1 MKYHFIYGLLG
12 SGSALAYLLILMF
25 VYARKTKIPS
35 SKTTIYKALMILI
48 LIETL
53 IQISACFSI
62 SLFGWSPIGHYL
74 WRLYILCFVTSI
86 LLISLYVSMLIKNST
101 ETNLFKII
109 KSSKKTIVA
118 SIVLCIAFVVFMV
131 MPLNNP
137 IFIPIE
143 GTPYVYSM
151 PIKGIMCGSCLI
163 ALILHLIT
171 VFKYFK
177 KVNVRKKIILI
188 ITIPFIIVNIPMQL
202 CDSLFVKMSIIPFF
216 YTLYTYII
224 YSIVENPEIAILE
237 ETKKIEAELGDK
249 EKPKSD
255 FLAELNDDI
264 KLPSNR
270 LLELCNELKLMQTY
284 DEKVV
289 KEKLN
294 SINNTGTSILEMID
308 NILDVSQIKT
318 ATSALQERKYD
329 TKDLIKNVMDYSK
342 EKIGSKKIKLVMRI
356 SPALSSKLYGDYT
369 KLYQSLTNIVSK
381 AAETTEVG
389 KIIITVT
396 SSKSNNIELVTFKI
410 TDTGSGMTDT
420 EKAGI
425 FTSEKESNYGIKI
438 SKEYV
443 ETMKG
448 KLWFETKEE
457 AGTTFFVQVPQRI
470 TDATPIGSLEDI
482 NAVAKVDTANIDYS
496 KYRILIVDDNVLNI
510 KLTTRIL
517 SEYNFNIE
525 SVTSGNEAV
534 YKVKAGEKYD
544 AIFLDI
550 MMPEMDGVETLHVLE
565 QLEAAKETTIIAL
578 TANSI
583 SGMKELYLSEGFDEY
598 LAKPIKKKNL
608 EQIISKYFN
617 K

>member
-1 MKYHFIYGLLG
+1 LFISVPIANEPLFNIVKLIIHLYLSVILLLN
-12 SGSALAYLLILMF
+12 SIIKSIFLLSPSILSRTD
-25 VYARKTKIPS
+25 VSIAINI
-35 SKTTIYKALMILI
+35 SKT
-48 LIETL
+48 
-53 IQISACFSI
+53 
-62 SLFGWSPIGHYL
+62 
-74 WRLYILCFVTSI
+74 
-86 LLISLYVSMLIKNST
+86 SLYVN
-101 ETNLFKII
+101 
-109 KSSKKTIVA
+109 
-118 SIVLCIAFVVFMV
+118 VL
-131 MPLNNP
+131 
-137 IFIPIE
+137 
-143 GTPYVYSM
+143 
-151 PIKGIMCGSCLI
+151 
-163 ALILHLIT
+163 
-171 VFKYFK
+171 
-177 KVNVRKKIILI
+177 
-188 ITIPFIIVNIPMQL
+188 
-202 CDSLFVKMSIIPFF
+202 
-216 YTLYTYII
+216 
-224 YSIVENPEIAILE
+224 
-237 ETKKIEAELGDK
+237 
-249 EKPKSD
+249 
-255 FLAELNDDI
+255 
-264 KLPSNR
+264 
-270 LLELCNELKLMQTY
+270 
-284 DEKVV
+284 
-289 KEKLN
+289 
-294 SINNTGTSILEMID
+294 
-308 NILDVSQIKT
+308 
-318 ATSALQERKYD
+318 
-329 TKDLIKNVMDYSK
+329 
-342 EKIGSKKIKLVMRI
+342 
-356 SPALSSKLYGDYT
+356 
-369 KLYQSLTNIVSK
+369 
-381 AAETTEVG
+381 
-389 KIIITVT
+389 
-396 SSKSNNIELVTFKI
+396 
-410 TDTGSGMTDT
+410 
-420 EKAGI
+420 GI